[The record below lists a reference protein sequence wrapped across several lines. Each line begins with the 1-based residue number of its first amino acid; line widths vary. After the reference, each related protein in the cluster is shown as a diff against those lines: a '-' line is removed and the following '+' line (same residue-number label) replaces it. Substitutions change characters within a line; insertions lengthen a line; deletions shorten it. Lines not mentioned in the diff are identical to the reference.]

1 MAGKNDTL
9 LKFILLLSYFV
20 SSCLSVTNYVEHIS
34 FSKSFPQ
41 FNYNADQHLIYFYHS
56 NHSQKVIPLI
66 PDKDILA
73 RYVTFRSDNDKF
85 SLTRETY
92 RYSNTFDIILA
103 SLPESLEAL
112 TFHDVLMTFIDIVVP
127 SRSVFAFIQNS
138 ASQPPPT
145 KETVKN
151 WIQNLPT
158 FPALKFLLSVNLTSS
173 SSNEVSVS
181 SAYYLCSGSR
191 VFVPLPFPEFLIQAK
206 SATWIKLH
214 RSQTWN
220 GNRELIRGFIF
231 DSYGYLKSPKEQAR
245 CLQLVKSIHIYCTS
259 EIVTLLVLADTHN
272 ITVNLFNRDSSDIKK
287 FEHLEHYTNYTTIVS
302 KMSYERH
309 PMPLSFMSAMH
320 FQNFDAETITSVIVT
335 VALIPRIETNFK
347 DRLGNLLSLLANT
360 FGHADSIQRKHIL
373 LVCSVAFLFS
383 LHGNG
388 LTSLVTV
395 APKPKLPKT
404 IKELLDLK
412 YKIMFPFPSKTRTF
426 EKQYGPDFEFLGLQD
441 RIQDSFY
448 NKFYHT
454 STKVIERL
462 CKSSGWLAFT
472 NILSNSKF
480 CTALYSFD
488 LRPCDK
494 SFVCHTLEQTFL
506 ARQYVWTVRAE
517 GRVWLLKTL
526 KQIVESGLAD
536 KWNEWSEWHGMLPY
550 KRLVTENSVTSDNI
564 DFPKFYSAAFV
575 LSLFAC
581 IGMVALCFERNP
593 IKLLDRVS
601 FRTRTTR
608 IIELNGDT

>member
-1 MAGKNDTL
+1 MASKNETL
-9 LKFILLLSYFV
+9 LKCALLLLSGFV
-20 SSCLSVTNYVEHIS
+20 SFCLSVTNYVEHPS
-34 FSKSFPQ
+34 FSKFFPQ
-41 FNYNADQHLIYFYHS
+41 FNYNPDQHLIYFYHS

-103 SLPESLEAL
+103 SLPESLEAVA
-112 TFHDVLMTFIDIVVP
+112 FHDVLMTFIDIVVP
-127 SRSVFAFIQNS
+127 SRSVFA
-138 ASQPPPT
+138 
-145 KETVKN
+145 
-151 WIQNLPT
+151 
-158 FPALKFLLSVNLTSS
+158 S
-173 SSNEVSVS
+173 SSNEVSTS

-191 VFVPLPFPEFLIQAK
+191 VFVPLPFPEFLLQAK
-206 SATWIKLH
+206 SGTWTKLH
-214 RSQTWN
+214 RALTWN

-231 DSYGYLKSPKEQAR
+231 DSYGYLKSPKEQTR
-245 CLQLVKSIHIYCTS
+245 CLQLVKSIHIYCAS
-259 EIVTLLVLADTHN
+259 DIVTLLVLADTHN
-272 ITVNLFNRDSSDIKK
+272 ITVNLFNRDSPGIKQ
-287 FEHLEHYTNYTTIVS
+287 FEHLKHYTNYTTIVS
-302 KMSYERH
+302 KMSYETY

-320 FQNFDAETITSVIVT
+320 FQNFDAESIHYCTKGTRLSDGNTTDLSTFTLTVWIEPFSLKIWAAIFSVIVT
-335 VALIPRIETNFK
+335 VAMIPRIETKFK
-347 DRLGNLLSLLANT
+347 DSLGNLLSLLANT

-404 IKELLDLK
+404 IKELLNLK
-412 YKIMFPFPSKTRTF
+412 YKIMFPFPSKTRNF
-426 EKQYGPDFEFLGLQD
+426 ENQYGYDFEFLGLQD

-448 NKFYHT
+448 NTFYHT
-454 STKVIERL
+454 STKVIDKL

-480 CTALYSFD
+480 CTALYSYD

-526 KQIVESGLAD
+526 MQTVESGLSD
-536 KWNEWSEWHGMLPY
+536 KWNEWSEWHGMLLY
-550 KRLVTENSVTSDNI
+550 KGLVTENSVTSDNI

-593 IKLLDRVS
+593 IKLLDRVR
-601 FRTRTTR
+601 FRTRITK